1 VTHASGFTFRVD
13 ALHACAVECRTC
25 QVRDADPFEKDL
37 EMLNERAR
45 EIHSFIQR
53 YRRENGSAP
62 TIREIGRQ
70 FEISSTNGV
79 RYYLNLLEKAG
90 YIRRTGGISRGIGPS
105 VATSPAVGIPVLGR
119 VAAGQPI
126 LAEENWTGSLELA
139 DMFGQT
145 ENLFALLVRGDSMID
160 AGILQGDHVIVK
172 KQDAARPG
180 EIVVALI
187 DDEATVKY
195 YRPHRDRIEL
205 VAANAK
211 YAPIVVGEHS
221 GFRILGIVRG
231 VIRTVGRS

>member
-1 VTHASGFTFRVD
+1 LGALAFGVD
-13 ALHACAVECRTC
+13 ALHVCAVGFPTC
-25 QVRDADPFEKDL
+25 QVRNADPFEKDL

-53 YRRENGSAP
+53 YRREKGSAP

-105 VATSPAVGIPVLGR
+105 TETLPAGIPILGR

-126 LAEENWTGSLELA
+126 LAEENLTGTLDLA
-139 DMFGQT
+139 DMFGHT
-145 ENLFALLVRGDSMID
+145 ENLFALHVRGDSMID
-160 AGILQGDHVIVK
+160 AGILQGDHVIVQ
-172 KQDAARPG
+172 KQDTARPG
-180 EIVVALI
+180 DIIVALL

-195 YRPHRDRIEL
+195 YRPHRDRVEL
-205 VAANAK
+205 VAANDK

-221 GFRILGIVRG
+221 GFSILGIVRG

>member
-1 VTHASGFTFRVD
+1 
-13 ALHACAVECRTC
+13 
-25 QVRDADPFEKDL
+25 
-37 EMLNERAR
+37 MLNERAR

-90 YIRRTGGISRGIGPS
+90 YIRRTGGISRGIGAVAAPS
-105 VATSPAVGIPVLGR
+105 NGIPVLGR

-126 LAEENWTGSLELA
+126 LAEENWNGTLDLSQV
-139 DMFGQT
+139 FG
-145 ENLFALLVRGDSMID
+145 EGGNLFALQVRGDSMID
-160 AGILQGDHVIVK
+160 AGILQGDHVIVQ
-172 KQDAARPG
+172 KQDTARPG
-180 EIVVALI
+180 EIVVALL

-195 YRPHRDRIEL
+195 YRPHRDRVEL
-205 VAANAK
+205 VPANSK
-211 YAPIVVGEHS
+211 YSPIVADEQS
-221 GFRILGIVRG
+221 SLRILGVVRG